1 MLALLRGV
9 SRSFYLSIRLL
20 PGPLREPV
28 ALAYLLARASDT
40 IADAPGLP
48 AHARIDALDRF
59 IRVVDGAG
67 APPVVAS
74 SSGMSEDERKLL
86 EALPACIASL
96 GALSPEDREDIRTVL
111 GQITHG
117 QRLDVERFGDASAA
131 NPHSLA
137 NADELDE
144 YTYLVA
150 GCVGEFWTKLGLR
163 HLRAFASL
171 PEEEMLDL
179 GRRYGM
185 ALQLINVLRDET
197 QDLQM
202 GRRYIPPGQSH
213 DELLDRAQDGLA
225 SGMRYAAAL
234 GSARVRVATAL
245 PALIGARTI
254 ALLREQGPGAKM
266 KRSEV
271 RGLLVRVALACGSNA
286 VLQREFRRWDNRP
299 R

>member
-1 MLALLRGV
+1 MLALLKGV

-40 IADAPGLP
+40 IADAPGLS

-59 IRVVDGAG
+59 IRAVDGAG
-67 APPVVAS
+67 APPTVAF
-74 SSGMSEDERKLL
+74 SSGMSQHEQRLL
-86 EALPACIASL
+86 KALPECIESL
-96 GALSPEDREDIRTVL
+96 RALSPEDREDIRTVL

-117 QRLDVERFGDASAA
+117 QRLDVARFGDASST

-150 GCVGEFWTKLGLR
+150 GCVGEFWTKLGFR
-163 HLRAFASL
+163 HLHSFATL

-185 ALQLINVLRDET
+185 ALQLINVLRDEKHDIDT
-197 QDLQM
+197 
-202 GRRYIPPGQSH
+202 GRRYVPPGQSRE
-213 DELLDRAQDGLA
+213 DLLHRAHEGLA
-225 SGMRYAAAL
+225 SGMRYAGAL
-234 GSARVRVATAL
+234 RSARVRVATAL

-254 ALLREQGPGAKM
+254 ALVREQGPGAKM
-266 KRSEV
+266 PRSEV
-271 RGLLVRVALACGSNA
+271 RGLLLRVALACGSNA
-286 VLQREFRRWDNRP
+286 ALQREFKRWDNRP